1 MGSYGIGPARILA
14 SAVEQFSDE
23 RGIVWPQAIAPFDVW
38 VVPIGDE
45 AKEAATALEA
55 ELRRLGLEV
64 MVDDRDLSPG
74 VRFADADLVGVPL
87 RITIGKK
94 LAEGLIE
101 LKHRAQRRAGD
112 DDAGRGAGAAAASS
126 STRRWWR

>member
-1 MGSYGIGPARILA
+1 
-14 SAVEQFSDE
+14 
-23 RGIVWPQAIAPFDVW
+23 VWPQAIAPFDVW

-55 ELRRLGLEV
+55 DLRGVGLEV

-101 LKHRAQRRAGD
+101 LKHRGSGEQETMTPA
-112 DDAGRGAGAAAASS
+112 DAPTRLRELVDGAV
-126 STRRWWR
+126 WR